1 VKYIEKRKHRRF
13 EFDRDIAALDTQN
26 GTVIGH
32 LENLSLEGMMLSSEL
47 PTAIGQEY
55 HVTLSLQTEI
65 DGKSTV
71 CCRVCSIWSGEN
83 MWREPDPSKQY
94 CTGYKINSI
103 TNTELKT
110 LDVLIKTLG
119 NPSR

>member
-1 VKYIEKRKHRRF
+1 MKYIEKRKHRRF

-32 LENLSLEGMMLSSEL
+32 LENLSLDGMMLSSEL

-55 HVTLSLQTEI
+55 HVTLSLRTEI

-71 CCRVCSIWSGEN
+71 NCRVCSIWSGEN
-83 MWREPDPSKQY
+83 MWREPDSSKQY
-94 CTGYKINSI
+94 CTGYKITSI
-103 TNTELKT
+103 ADTELKT
-110 LDVLIKTLG
+110 LDVLIKTLS
-119 NPSR
+119 NLSR